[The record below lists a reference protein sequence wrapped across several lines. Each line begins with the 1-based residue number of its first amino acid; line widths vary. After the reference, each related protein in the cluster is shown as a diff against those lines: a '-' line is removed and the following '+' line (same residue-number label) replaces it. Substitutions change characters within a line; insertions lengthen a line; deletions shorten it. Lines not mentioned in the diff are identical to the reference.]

1 MTDRTLAIILSSIMI
16 VFGLFISIIHFKRRS
31 KLPDKFIWKM
41 DFGDIDVI
49 GTLRYLFKELKRK
62 KKSKKENDK

>member
-31 KLPDKFIWKM
+31 KLPDKFIWNM

-49 GTLRYLFKELKRK
+49 GTLRYFFKELKRK